1 MCKWQVSLTSP
12 YNTPLLPAKQT
23 IRISV
28 SYTEND
34 QKFSTLPIAIKCMM
48 FSPSLKGCLKITF
61 VTEPSFENYENYKKC
76 LTWICVAQACNSN
89 ETFLV
94 FFKHYSFL
102 AMPFKSR
109 EENWTKRICSV
120 SRKENRQIHAQK
132 VVKTVEDFGAS
143 NLIEQLVALLNP
155 FIFVCYSDL
164 L

>member
-34 QKFSTLPIAIKCMM
+34 QKFSTLPIAINAWCFHLLWKGVWKLHLW
-48 FSPSLKGCLKITF
+48 PNLLLKFTKLQKMSDMNLCTSVQVQWDISCIFQTLQF
-61 VTEPSFENYENYKKC
+61 PYH
-76 LTWICVAQACNSN
+76 A
-89 ETFLV
+89 
-94 FFKHYSFL
+94 
-102 AMPFKSR
+102 FKSR

>member
-1 MCKWQVSLTSP
+1 MNLCSTSLEFPLRHFWYFS
-12 YNTPLLPAKQT
+12 NT
-23 IRISV
+23 
-28 SYTEND
+28 
-34 QKFSTLPIAIKCMM
+34 
-48 FSPSLKGCLKITF
+48 
-61 VTEPSFENYENYKKC
+61 
-76 LTWICVAQACNSN
+76 
-89 ETFLV
+89 
-94 FFKHYSFL
+94 

>member
-1 MCKWQVSLTSP
+1 MSDMNLCTSVQVQWDISCIFQTLQFP
-12 YNTPLLPAKQT
+12 YHA
-23 IRISV
+23 
-28 SYTEND
+28 
-34 QKFSTLPIAIKCMM
+34 
-48 FSPSLKGCLKITF
+48 
-61 VTEPSFENYENYKKC
+61 
-76 LTWICVAQACNSN
+76 
-89 ETFLV
+89 
-94 FFKHYSFL
+94 
-102 AMPFKSR
+102 FKSR